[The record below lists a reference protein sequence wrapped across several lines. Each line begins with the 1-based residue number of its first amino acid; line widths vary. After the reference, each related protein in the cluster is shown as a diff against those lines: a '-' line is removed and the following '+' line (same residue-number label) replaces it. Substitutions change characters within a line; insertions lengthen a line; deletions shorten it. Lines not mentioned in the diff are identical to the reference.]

1 MIETQKA
8 IYDFHKKHQ
17 FPYSLFLKANKGISK
32 IVMLLLVK
40 YIFCIAKIA
49 YRYYRLSGSNNESFY
64 RLHLMAEELG
74 ELMQGINE
82 GDELKTSDGL
92 GDLLYVVIGTAVSY
106 WLPTKEIMQEVCNS
120 NATKATRDPVTN
132 PRLRD
137 KGKNWQRPNFVRALK
152 EGRNRL
158 LQEHQSL
165 IPPARTALRKIKC

>member
-32 IVMLLLVK
+32 FLMKFLIK
-40 YIFCIAKIA
+40 IIFLIANISL
-49 YRYYRLSGSNNESFY
+49 RYWKCNGKKNESFY
-64 RLHLMAEELG
+64 RFHLMAEELA
-74 ELMQGINE
+74 ELMIGINE
-82 GDELKTSDGL
+82 GDELKASDGL

-120 NATKATRDPVTN
+120 NATKAARDPVTN

-137 KGKNWQRPNFVRALK
+137 KGVNWQRPNFAKALK
-152 EGRNRL
+152 EGRKRL
-158 LQEHQSL
+158 RKEHQ
-165 IPPARTALRKIKC
+165 I